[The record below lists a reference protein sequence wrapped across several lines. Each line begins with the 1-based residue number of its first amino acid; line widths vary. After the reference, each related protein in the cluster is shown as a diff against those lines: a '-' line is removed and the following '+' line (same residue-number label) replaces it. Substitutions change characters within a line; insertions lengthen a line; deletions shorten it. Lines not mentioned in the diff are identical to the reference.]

1 MQRSMLKPG
10 SEHDFTDQAPRDPTM
25 ARVPVSRRLL
35 AIAYHFPP
43 IQGSSGV
50 QRTLA
55 FSRYLPEFGWNVTV
69 LTVHRRA
76 YRESR
81 PENEALI
88 PSGLRVI
95 RAPAWDTVRHLALK
109 GRYLRALA
117 LPDSWQSW
125 IPGAVVA
132 GLRAIRRERPA
143 ALFST
148 FPIASAHAIGL
159 ILARLSGLPWIADFR
174 DPMYQTTYPP
184 DPLIRRVHEQLE
196 RQVCQRAN
204 RILVTTR
211 GTAEAY
217 RRRYG
222 EAATNRIVVVPNG
235 FDPEVFPADMFDSS
249 QAEPKP
255 AGNRRLLLLHSGT
268 LYPSE
273 RNPEPFLRALA
284 RLKAAGDPRYSK
296 VQVVF
301 RASGH
306 DKQYRDLAAMLG
318 VQDIVEFRPAL
329 PYRDAL
335 AEMLTADCLL
345 IFQAANCNSQIP
357 AKVYEALYVRRPI
370 IGITDP
376 AGDTGQLLSA
386 MGVPML
392 ARLEDEHEIIALLRH
407 SIDLLRDGQFPL
419 PSSGEV
425 MMLSRRA
432 RTEELAK
439 VLDEVSA
446 SCGIC
451 A

>member
-1 MQRSMLKPG
+1 MQRSTLASWEP
-10 SEHDFTDQAPRDPTM
+10 APDP
-25 ARVPVSRRLL
+25 ASHPVPRRLL
-35 AIAYHFPP
+35 AVAYHFPP

-55 FSRYLPEFGWNVTV
+55 FSRYLPDFGWNVTV

-81 PENEALI
+81 PENESLI
-88 PSGLRVI
+88 PAGLRVI
-95 RAPAWDTVRHLALK
+95 RAPAWDTVRHFALK
-109 GRYLRALA
+109 GRYLGALA

-132 GLRAIRRERPA
+132 GLNAIRRERPA

-148 FPIASAHAIGL
+148 FPIASAHVIGL
-159 ILARLSGLPWIADFR
+159 MLARLSGLPWIADFR
-174 DPMYQTTYPP
+174 DPMYQETYPP
-184 DPLIRRVHEQLE
+184 DPRVRRVYERLE

-204 RILVTTR
+204 RILVTTP
-211 GTAEAY
+211 GTALTY

-222 EAATNRIVVVPNG
+222 EAAAQRIIVVPNG
-235 FDPEVFPADMFDSS
+235 FDPEIFPSDVQDRGRPQSPTVKRKLVF
-249 QAEPKP
+249 
-255 AGNRRLLLLHSGT
+255 LHSGT

-284 RLKAAGDPRYSK
+284 RLKAAGDPRYASL
-296 VQVVF
+296 QVVF
-301 RASGH
+301 RASAH
-306 DKQYRDLAAMLG
+306 DELYRELIATLG
-318 VQDIVEFRPAL
+318 VGDIVEFRPAL

-376 AGDTGQLLSA
+376 AGDTGQLLRA
-386 MGVPML
+386 MGIPML
-392 ARLEDEHEIIALLRH
+392 ARLEDENDITALLRR

-419 PSSGEV
+419 PSRDQV
-425 MMLSRRA
+425 MTLSRRA
-432 RTEELAK
+432 RAGELARA
-439 VLDEVSA
+439 LDEVSVPH
-446 SCGIC
+446 GVDHR
-451 A
+451 